1 MRQLH
6 HIAIY
11 TLLLLAA
18 LSCRKQET
26 PAIVADS
33 PEAASLTL
41 TVEIPKISLATK
53 SASISSIE
61 NGHIVSD
68 PFGNDLANWTDNEK
82 LIDGRLMYRLTIFL
96 INRETGYL
104 AGYRDIYLG
113 SEDFRGSS
121 DTQYGANGFKD
132 GNTVIDKKYG
142 EEAVISFKYDHP
154 LHNISQDDGHTETP
168 ISPEQLDRGEYRI
181 IAVANWAPVDLE
193 IQNEGTTVTQTYPG
207 ITDHDGNEVLTGYVE
222 SLKNE
227 FKAQTPTKHKLFRDY
242 ERYQDLLDCTL
253 HSDPEQFLCD
263 LTPQPLILV
272 QDFVLDP
279 GENYVSLQLKRC
291 WARIRVTVENISNHD
306 LTVHSLSFGDNTTKD
321 ETFLFAAPGNEEA
334 TLPLPSPGHEHAS
347 YGAPKIEE
355 EEGLSHYNA
364 LKSFKPET
372 IIPGLDLSSADAV
385 QDNISVLFD
394 GYILESDGNG
404 QGFSYNLNLEYERAK
419 TDHLMRVK
427 KADGSWDII
436 TDNIEDIKDGGLYV
450 IQGRGSKK
458 YVIQAG
464 ANSLILNKDMN
475 NSSYYIDDKY
485 TEFSEDLIFRFV
497 RDTKT
502 PSQEVNARRG
512 GKEEIPERKVTF
524 PRYWIQTYDKKYWWG
539 TPASG
544 NESIKLVAENPTSFI
559 IRNDGV
565 FTANIGK
572 ENEGESNILFWSTEE
587 DPNNKGT
594 YGYVNISGSISN
606 LINGWAGD
614 SKWPGDDDGSQF
626 HLNKVEL
633 ETREAHFNDKVT
645 LSVTDPVTAASSPV
659 KAIRRNDFIN
669 IYITASYSDKSGEFK
684 FEVMDWNNKDFD
696 IDFE

>member
-26 PAIVADS
+26 PAIVAGN

-41 TVEIPKISLATK
+41 TVEIPKISLGTK

-68 PFGNDLANWTDNEK
+68 PFGTDLSNWTDNEK

-96 INRETGYL
+96 VNRETGYL

-121 DTQYGANGFKD
+121 DTNYGANGFKD
-132 GNTVIDKKYG
+132 GNTVVDKKYA

-181 IAVANWAPVDLE
+181 IAVANWAPIDLE
-193 IQNEGTTVTQTYPG
+193 IQHEGTTVTQRYPG
-207 ITDHDGNEVLTGYVE
+207 LTDHDGNEVLTGYVE

-242 ERYQDLLDCTL
+242 ERYHDLLDYTL

-263 LTPQPLILV
+263 LAPQPLILV

-279 GENYVSLQLKRC
+279 GENYVSLQIKRC
-291 WARIRVTVENISNHD
+291 WTRIRVTVENISNHD

-347 YGAPKIEE
+347 YGAPKIEAE
-355 EEGLSHYNA
+355 DGLGHYNA

-372 IIPGLDLSSADAV
+372 TIPRLDLSSANAV
-385 QDNISVLFD
+385 QHNTVVLFD
-394 GYILESDGNG
+394 GYVLESDGNG
-404 QGFSYNLNLEYERAK
+404 QEFSYDLNLEYEGAK

-436 TDNIEDIKDGGLYV
+436 TENVDEIEDGGLYV
-450 IQGRGSKK
+450 LQGRGSKK
-458 YVIQAG
+458 YVVEVASTG
-464 ANSLILNKDMN
+464 LNLTLNKNLNGGNTLIND
-475 NSSYYIDDKY
+475 SY
-485 TEFSEDLIFRFV
+485 TEFGEELVFRFV
-497 RDTKT
+497 RDTQT
-502 PSQEVNARRG
+502 PSQEVNARNG
-512 GKEEIPERKVTF
+512 GSEITPVRKVTF

-539 TPASG
+539 TPTSK
-544 NESIKLVAENPTSFI
+544 NESIALVAENPTAFI
-559 IRNDGV
+559 VRNDGC
-565 FTANIGK
+565 FTKGK
-572 ENEGESNILFWSTEE
+572 KDESNILFWSTVE
-587 DPNNKGT
+587 DPNDKGK
-594 YGYVNISGSISN
+594 YGYVNISGSVSG
-606 LINGWAGD
+606 LINGWAG
-614 SKWPGDDDGSQF
+614 SSQWPGDDAGSQY

-633 ETREAHFNDKVT
+633 VTKDARFNDKVT